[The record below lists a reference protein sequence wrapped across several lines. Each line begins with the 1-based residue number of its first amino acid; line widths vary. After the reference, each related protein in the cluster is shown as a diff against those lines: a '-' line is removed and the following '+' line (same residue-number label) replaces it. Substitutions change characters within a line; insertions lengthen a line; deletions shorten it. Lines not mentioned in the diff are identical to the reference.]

1 MGAAGAGLAYP
12 IVVANLADQLSKQVT
27 SMLVG
32 HLSPVFLG
40 ASTMGMMF
48 VNVTGISLCFG
59 GMSSLDT
66 LCSQA
71 FGARNF
77 HLVGT
82 WAQRATLM
90 LTFIMCPIIICVWL
104 FASAPVFRLLGLDD
118 ETAELAADFCRLY
131 CWGLWPMLMSR
142 CIMGFLRSQ
151 RIVRPVMFCTGIA
164 SLITTGFC
172 VWAVDAFGFYGA
184 PLTGVRNFDRNL
196 GKFDHILRTLCGI
209 LAYLTDTFGRCLGRG

>member
-131 CWGLWPMLMSR
+131 CWGKS
-142 CIMGFLRSQ
+142 SQ
-151 RIVRPVMFCTGIA
+151 VLFHDLDSFMT
-164 SLITTGFC
+164 S
-172 VWAVDAFGFYGA
+172 W
-184 PLTGVRNFDRNL
+184 
-196 GKFDHILRTLCGI
+196 RT
-209 LAYLTDTFGRCLGRG
+209 